1 MGFEKGHTK
10 SGGRAKGSLNQTTRE
25 LRLILKG
32 IIQSEFEVLPT
43 LIKDIKTPEKRLDI
57 LIKLL
62 PFAIPKAQEISLELL
77 SDTKLDY
84 ILERLSDEETGE
96 N

>member
-10 SGGRAKGSLNQTTRE
+10 SGGRAKGSLNQTTKE
-25 LRLILKG
+25 LRLVLKG
-32 IIQSEFEVLPT
+32 TIQSELEVLPA
-43 LIKDIKTPEKRLDI
+43 LIKGIKTPEKRLDI

-62 PFAIPKAQEISLELL
+62 PFAIPKAQEISLDLL